1 MPSTNTVIDIL
12 LGSDTKALTQVTSK
26 VRTEDKVLIE
36 NVFPEGGV
44 LTYLGAVLFKKVA
57 DELRSEGITSISERY
72 KSKRLQTLNDLANN
86 VQIRK
91 PTK

>member
-44 LTYLGAVLFKKVA
+44 LTYLGAVMFKKVA

>member
-44 LTYLGAVLFKKVA
+44 LTYLGAVMFKKVA

-91 PTK
+91 LTK

>member
-1 MPSTNTVIDIL
+1 MPSANTVIDIL

-91 PTK
+91 LTK

>member
-1 MPSTNTVIDIL
+1 MPSANTVIDIL
-12 LGSDTKALTQVTSK
+12 LGADTKELTQVTSK

-44 LTYLGAVLFKKVA
+44 LTYLGAVMFKKIA
-57 DELRSEGITSISERY
+57 DELRSEGITSISDRY
-72 KSKRLQTLNDLANN
+72 KSKRLKTLNDLASN

-91 PTK
+91 K